1 MCSTSNVPVTHLI
14 TRRARIDVSLD
25 GVTITRSASEAAKRG
40 TARRVDVGWDEL
52 TGAVVKRTRK
62 GRPVVRVSVAGVSAS
77 EHHRDDPYAVKVPRR
92 QSEAAHQLVEQIEE
106 EVAARRRWREHAEA

>member
-1 MCSTSNVPVTHLI
+1 VSVTHLI

-25 GVTITRSASEAAKRG
+25 GVTITRSASEAKRG

-52 TGAVVKRTRK
+52 TGAAVERTRK
-62 GRPVVRVSVAGVSAS
+62 GRPVVRVSVAGVSAP
-77 EHHRDDPYAVKVPRR
+77 EHHRDDPYAVKASRR
-92 QSEAAHQLVEQIEE
+92 QSEAAHQLVQHIEE